1 MSERKKKIFIG
12 DKELSDN
19 LVELF
24 VKLSI
29 EYISEGDGS
38 DINYHLFGDSLSN
51 SHAISFEKNDN
62 LKDFIESKGRAII
75 NPGFSQNNLAKVMI
89 ERFFNE
95 VGGIDP
101 SASITEFLDESFSLK
116 ITNPMTIGYYQ
127 DLITENA
134 VLNNFNFIV
143 IRNYLNSVFN
153 FYSYLKHSDISEI
166 PFSVDYGYSK
176 NMFYIQVT
184 ANVKNFLL
192 DNLLESINESNL
204 DSPFYSAVKMALDNT
219 HLTDIF
225 TIEKGSKLCFSS
237 IWSKSLENV
246 DDFFPS
252 LLMHNLYTAKEVKA
266 DSNLLSKINIVKKHV
281 NDDRLEYPGEHA
293 VNFVDEN
300 GKSKNNNAVL
310 IKKVVQFLEGAR
322 SNSEE
327 ELLIFNTEKYKKYI
341 VNFPQK
347 EEAER
352 LSDEDIN
359 LIIDCLNDRKKS
371 ESLNNEVQKIK
382 DNIEDDNYVEKIV
395 ESLDELEDEVQLVSG
410 SDFDEEDVQVISGFE
425 EEEDSIRIS
434 GTTDCLNE
442 EVQVVSGFEEEEDDN
457 KQHISGSTE
466 EEESVQKI
474 KGSGNP
480 IKSDLIN
487 VKGQSLKDK
496 NKDKFIIK
504 GSNPFDN
511 KKEVWKVKGTKA
523 SGIIK
528 EEIQRLKGA
537 GASNADINQKIKSLL
552 EDEFGDDLAGAEDF
566 FDSLS
571 DKAVDKSVAE
581 QEMPQSSIFDNVHVD
596 LDFEIPDDDDVDT
609 RKVSMLEDSVK
620 MRDQQLG
627 KMKKLMDRMKKEV
640 DREREATALLQDV
653 GGTGVSGE
661 KMREYITTSTELKS
675 VVNSLEREMQAKQN
689 IIEKEKKDKEALI
702 RNYEREKQILLGKL
716 EKYETP
722 LDDGSTES
730 VADIKKKNDALE
742 RHVEELKKKI
752 SVVLE
757 NTKKNSDEMVSG
769 SEYSRVKA
777 ELAEKN
783 TKLSEAY
790 TERKEAADQ
799 NKSLAFKLKAAEQR
813 IKSYSEKLEKAV
825 NASKQMAES
834 GMDAK
839 SAHRVKHL
847 EKTNERLQALNNKT
861 SDELAERKAELH
873 KTKMESKALEAKI
886 KELERKLQ
894 KKAA

>member
-1 MSERKKKIFIG
+1 
-12 DKELSDN
+12 
-19 LVELF
+19 
-24 VKLSI
+24 
-29 EYISEGDGS
+29 
-38 DINYHLFGDSLSN
+38 
-51 SHAISFEKNDN
+51 
-62 LKDFIESKGRAII
+62 
-75 NPGFSQNNLAKVMI
+75 
-89 ERFFNE
+89 
-95 VGGIDP
+95 
-101 SASITEFLDESFSLK
+101 
-116 ITNPMTIGYYQ
+116 
-127 DLITENA
+127 
-134 VLNNFNFIV
+134 
-143 IRNYLNSVFN
+143 
-153 FYSYLKHSDISEI
+153 
-166 PFSVDYGYSK
+166 
-176 NMFYIQVT
+176 
-184 ANVKNFLL
+184 
-192 DNLLESINESNL
+192 
-204 DSPFYSAVKMALDNT
+204 
-219 HLTDIF
+219 
-225 TIEKGSKLCFSS
+225 
-237 IWSKSLENV
+237 
-246 DDFFPS
+246 
-252 LLMHNLYTAKEVKA
+252 
-266 DSNLLSKINIVKKHV
+266 
-281 NDDRLEYPGEHA
+281 
-293 VNFVDEN
+293 
-300 GKSKNNNAVL
+300 
-310 IKKVVQFLEGAR
+310 
-322 SNSEE
+322 
-327 ELLIFNTEKYKKYI
+327 
-341 VNFPQK
+341 
-347 EEAER
+347 
-352 LSDEDIN
+352 
-359 LIIDCLNDRKKS
+359 
-371 ESLNNEVQKIK
+371 
-382 DNIEDDNYVEKIV
+382 
-395 ESLDELEDEVQLVSG
+395 
-410 SDFDEEDVQVISGFE
+410 
-425 EEEDSIRIS
+425 
-434 GTTDCLNE
+434 
-442 EVQVVSGFEEEEDDN
+442 
-457 KQHISGSTE
+457 
-466 EEESVQKI
+466 
-474 KGSGNP
+474 
-480 IKSDLIN
+480 
-487 VKGQSLKDK
+487 
-496 NKDKFIIK
+496 
-504 GSNPFDN
+504 
-511 KKEVWKVKGTKA
+511 
-523 SGIIK
+523 
-528 EEIQRLKGA
+528 
-537 GASNADINQKIKSLL
+537 
-552 EDEFGDDLAGAEDF
+552 
-566 FDSLS
+566 
-571 DKAVDKSVAE
+571 
-581 QEMPQSSIFDNVHVD
+581 
-596 LDFEIPDDDDVDT
+596 
-609 RKVSMLEDSVK
+609 MLEDSVK